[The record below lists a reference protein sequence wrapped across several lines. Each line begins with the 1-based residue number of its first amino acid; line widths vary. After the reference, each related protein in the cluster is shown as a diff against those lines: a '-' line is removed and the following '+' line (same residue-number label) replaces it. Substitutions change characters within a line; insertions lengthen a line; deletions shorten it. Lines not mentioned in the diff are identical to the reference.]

1 MSEIRPFRCEI
12 TDAQIADVNRRLDQT
27 RWPDQLDG
35 AGWDYGTE
43 RGFLQE
49 LCQYWRRQFDWRASE
64 ARFNAHPQFLTE
76 IEGEQVHFYHARS
89 PEPDAVPL
97 IITHGYPGSV
107 AEFLDVIG
115 PLSDPVRHGGK
126 ASDAFHVIAPSIP
139 GYGFSGP
146 TRHKGFD
153 IAAGGAIN
161 LKLMELFGYDR
172 YIAQGGDWGSA
183 ISSNMAVRAPER
195 VMALHLNF
203 IIGFPPDMSDP
214 LAGLTEKERADQAW
228 KAEYDRH
235 EAGYQAIQGTKPQS
249 LAYGLTDSPAGL
261 AGWVTEKFKTW
272 SDCDDD
278 VTTSFP
284 MDRLLDN
291 VALYWITGT
300 INSAMRA
307 LLRRT
312 GSERAAQRAPEG
324 HGADRLRALPSR
336 NPPDPA
342 LVGRADLHQYRTL
355 VRDARWRPFR
365 CLRAACGLCGGT
377 AGFRPRLPLSPTSP
391 VRPRSSRRA
400 PDRQAWCPAR
410 SVRRH
415 RPLSR

>member
-49 LCQYWRRQFDWRASE
+49 LCHYWRRQFDWLASE

-161 LKLMELFGYDR
+161 LKLMELLGYDR
-172 YIAQGGDWGSA
+172 YIAQGRDWGSA
-183 ISSNMAVRAPER
+183 ISSNMAARAPER

-300 INSAMRA
+300 INSAMRLYYEGQGPNA
-307 LLRRT
+307 QPLAFEKVTVPT
-312 GSERAAQRAPEG
+312 GYAHFPAEIRPTPRLWAEQIYTNIVRWSEMPAGGHFAAFEQPVAFVEE
-324 HGADRLRALPSR
+324 LRAF
-336 NPPDPA
+336 A
-342 LVGRADLHQYRTL
+342 RA
-355 VRDARWRPFR
+355 FR
-365 CLRAACGLCGGT
+365 
-377 AGFRPRLPLSPTSP
+377 
-391 VRPRSSRRA
+391 
-400 PDRQAWCPAR
+400 
-410 SVRRH
+410 
-415 RPLSR
+415 